1 MILNELITSQS
12 LSANQS
18 LRIGTLGPSGTSSE
32 YATKIFAQNY
42 LANQGITSDVLLF
55 NTFEESM
62 DALQQDL
69 LEYMIVPHAY
79 SGINEFYM
87 RQDINLLQL
96 FRCDTPMYGLAVRK
110 GFEFSAEL
118 LHSEAIVSHPAPIN
132 LIKYF
137 LRTTATIKIV
147 NSTSVAAQLVNEG
160 VFNIALTNAVARDKY
175 NLEFV
180 CEFKHIP
187 MSWSVFGKTK

>member
-1 MILNELITSQS
+1 MILNELTTSQS

-42 LANQGITSDVLLF
+42 LSNQGITSDVLLF

-110 GFEFSAEL
+110 GFEFSTEL
-118 LHSEAIVSHPAPIN
+118 LHSEVIVSHPAPIN